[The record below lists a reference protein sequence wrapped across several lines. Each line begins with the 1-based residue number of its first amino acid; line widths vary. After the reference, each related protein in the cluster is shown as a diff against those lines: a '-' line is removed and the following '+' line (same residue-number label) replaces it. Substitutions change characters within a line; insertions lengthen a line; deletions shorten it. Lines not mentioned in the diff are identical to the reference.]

1 LDGGNADAQ
10 VTKLG
15 SKILSII
22 LIGALWIILI
32 TLSHPYFLLAP
43 IARHTETARTRAGVE
58 LDAAVL
64 RVGAPPR

>member
-1 LDGGNADAQ
+1 LSSLSRAPLSLSTARETLDGGNADAQ

-32 TLSHPYFLLAP
+32 TLSDVDSESACV
-43 IARHTETARTRAGVE
+43 R
-58 LDAAVL
+58 
-64 RVGAPPR
+64 